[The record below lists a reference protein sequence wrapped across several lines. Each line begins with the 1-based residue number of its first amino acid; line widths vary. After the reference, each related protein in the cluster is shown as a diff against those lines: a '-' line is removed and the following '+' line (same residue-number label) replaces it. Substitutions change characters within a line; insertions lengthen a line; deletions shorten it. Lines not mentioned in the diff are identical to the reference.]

1 MFLDITADWCLTC
14 KYNKSFILNDK
25 KLIKKIN
32 ENKVIMVQLDWSK
45 KDKYIEKFLFSK
57 NRYGI
62 PFNEIYNSKY
72 KDGFILPEL
81 LNKYQIIKL
90 INK

>member
-1 MFLDITADWCLTC
+1 
-14 KYNKSFILNDK
+14 
-25 KLIKKIN
+25 
-32 ENKVIMVQLDWSK
+32 MVQLDWSK

-62 PFNEIYNSKY
+62 FNEIYNSKY